1 MNDFE
6 IDNRLDAIIEELSS
20 LLFDRLFN
28 PEKFSIDKEKRLEN
42 LKLEYL
48 YLQNNV
54 REKNIHT

>member
-6 IDNRLDAIIEELSS
+6 IDNRLDVIIEELSI